1 MNICPS
7 RTKFLGWEGVPV
19 QDVSLLVFARL
30 PVAPKAKVE
39 AANPATGGKNP
50 CGTLA
55 KVGKPFEA
63 NFLICW
69 ELVKGEVLA
78 ALVRTLGGG
87 QAVVHHAPV
96 GHGLTDKKIGI
107 VLYRGLHDT
116 ICRSQPGTND
126 EITIILILF

>member
-39 AANPATGGKNP
+39 AANPATGGRSS

-63 NFLICW
+63 NLLICW
-69 ELVKGEVLA
+69 ELVEGEVPA

-96 GHGLTDKKIGI
+96 GMASQTKKSELFYIEDSMI
-107 VLYRGLHDT
+107 PFAALNLEQ
-116 ICRSQPGTND
+116 IMRSQ
-126 EITIILILF
+126 LY

>member
-1 MNICPS
+1 M
-7 RTKFLGWEGVPV
+7 
-19 QDVSLLVFARL
+19 VFARL

-50 CGTLA
+50 CRTLA
-55 KVGKPFEA
+55 KAGKPFEA
-63 NFLICW
+63 NLLICW

-96 GHGLTDKKIGI
+96 GHG
-107 VLYRGLHDT
+107 RGAGERSSSLGDT
-116 ICRSQPGTND
+116 EAAEEDPS
-126 EITIILILF
+126 